1 MPNEQALEP
10 IVQALIQRQ
19 DELGLSGG
27 QFARLIGVTPACWSY
42 IRNGKRRP
50 GRDVIDAV
58 LAAFPDLSYPFAP
71 ELTIS
76 NGRVA

>member
-1 MPNEQALEP
+1 MQKPELEP
-10 IVQALIQRQ
+10 IVVALIQRQ
-19 DELGLSGG
+19 AELQLSGN

-50 GRDVIDAV
+50 GRDVLDLV
-58 LAAFPDLSYPFAP
+58 LATFPDLSYPYAP